1 LVLTRCRKWAG
12 DVGEIKIGEDP
23 TNPTIQVQLTG
34 VDTESILEKAQGQ
47 DNFGNRRSLLKTILF
62 EQIGIGSTDELFV
75 RHEFVW
81 RGTRRSVEVV
91 FGNIRELPDDSLK
104 PRGDEWRVVID
115 FPFDSERH
123 QASDDIA
130 KIESFRSRNE
140 RARTFCWVPHFFGHA
155 VLRDMGTLVKLQYI
169 LTGDRFQGYAAHL
182 SAVDRAAARS
192 LLGNQRDQL
201 KQRIITCIEA
211 AYGVLTPPPAESL
224 MQSHDLADCFQS
236 LDPAFR
242 PQPPAD
248 ATNMSAAFASLLGQM
263 MAYQF
268 PAHPKFPMEEVSFE
282 ELRPAHLK
290 KALLEILRAADAGT
304 GRIVIDKEN
313 RALLRVIANP
323 LGLGEMTPGDAFLLG
338 DRWPRHFLRKAAE
351 VPGGMTVKRLRQWT
365 DDPTAMG
372 LTREVQDLVIL
383 VASAQMGRS
392 LFQHGAPVSGTIGAL
407 DDEVELREQ
416 KLPPATDWQQAT
428 ARASHVLGVA
438 ASPLLSATN
447 VTQFAS
453 DVRKVVDSKR
463 ADVEAVAKEIRDRI
477 EQFGGEPAHAAR
489 LKTANAVLGLVSLC
503 RPDVAADELVRALA
517 HATIETTPESMGT
530 SFTKARDVLEAL
542 RWAEWQM
549 FEALT
554 SLRDDRTAAATEIR
568 AAVLDALMRDEL
580 VQGLASVLKG
590 EQTKAVALLAKVP
603 RPIPQES
610 APAST
615 PAAGRRVVASSST
628 SSLKLAEARQTFK
641 TIEKALAEKPD
652 RVLTLNWSIE
662 EDS

>member
-1 LVLTRCRKWAG
+1 
-12 DVGEIKIGEDP
+12 
-23 TNPTIQVQLTG
+23 
-34 VDTESILEKAQGQ
+34 
-47 DNFGNRRSLLKTILF
+47 
-62 EQIGIGSTDELFV
+62 
-75 RHEFVW
+75 
-81 RGTRRSVEVV
+81 
-91 FGNIRELPDDSLK
+91 
-104 PRGDEWRVVID
+104 
-115 FPFDSERH
+115 
-123 QASDDIA
+123 
-130 KIESFRSRNE
+130 
-140 RARTFCWVPHFFGHA
+140 
-155 VLRDMGTLVKLQYI
+155 
-169 LTGDRFQGYAAHL
+169 
-182 SAVDRAAARS
+182 
-192 LLGNQRDQL
+192 
-201 KQRIITCIEA
+201 
-211 AYGVLTPPPAESL
+211 
-224 MQSHDLADCFQS
+224 
-236 LDPAFR
+236 
-242 PQPPAD
+242 
-248 ATNMSAAFASLLGQM
+248 
-263 MAYQF
+263 
-268 PAHPKFPMEEVSFE
+268 
-282 ELRPAHLK
+282 
-290 KALLEILRAADAGT
+290 
-304 GRIVIDKEN
+304 
-313 RALLRVIANP
+313 
-323 LGLGEMTPGDAFLLG
+323 
-338 DRWPRHFLRKAAE
+338 
-351 VPGGMTVKRLRQWT
+351 
-365 DDPTAMG
+365 
-372 LTREVQDLVIL
+372 
-383 VASAQMGRS
+383 
-392 LFQHGAPVSGTIGAL
+392 
-407 DDEVELREQ
+407 
-416 KLPPATDWQQAT
+416 
-428 ARASHVLGVA
+428 VA